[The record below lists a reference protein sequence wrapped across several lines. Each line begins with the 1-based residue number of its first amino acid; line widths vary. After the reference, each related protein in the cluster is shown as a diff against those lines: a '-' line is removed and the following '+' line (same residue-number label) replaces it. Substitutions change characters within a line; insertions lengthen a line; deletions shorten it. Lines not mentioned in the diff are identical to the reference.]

1 MKVKFKFIYIIF
13 FFYLFNSFF
22 FGQNKLTLDQC
33 INLAFN
39 NNEQLKIA
47 NIESKYYKESKIA
60 SYEIPKTS
68 FIYTQGQFNSIYN
81 LDNNITVSQ
90 TIPFPTLLMAH
101 SKLAKSYITG
111 AEIKISSVKA
121 DIGLQIKDLYYNLQ
135 HSLQEIILLQK
146 EDSIYDL
153 FLKLEDSRNE
163 LSKKSTLEKSTTISE
178 SYLIKSLISNAQMQI
193 NTFKIK
199 LKTMMR
205 TKELPDIYILSD
217 DSRLLKL
224 DTNLFISS
232 SHPFLLYL
240 KEQINLCVQKKN
252 VEVQKWFPDIMFSYF
267 NQSIYGP
274 ANIYGTDYF
283 VTRAKRLQGF
293 QVGFNIPLFFKP
305 HLSKVKAAGL
315 SIEVATEEYHK
326 NLKDMEGNYKVLV
339 NEYIMTNKNIDYYSK
354 NILKNAKEM
363 SFQSLEAY
371 NNKEIN
377 YIEYLSI
384 ISKSFEIERNYLNLI
399 LENNQSVLK
408 LEYFLNK

>member
-13 FFYLFNSFF
+13 FIYLFNSFF

-47 NIESKYYKESKIA
+47 NIESKYYKESKKA

-90 TIPFPTLLMAH
+90 TIPFPTLLMAQ
-101 SKLAKSYITG
+101 SKLAKSYIAG

-135 HSLQEIILLQK
+135 HSLQEIILFQK

-283 VTRAKRLQGF
+283 LTRANRLQGF

-326 NLKDMEGNYKVLV
+326 NLKDMEGDYKVLV

>member
-13 FFYLFNSFF
+13 FIYLFNSFF

-33 INLAFN
+33 TNLAFN

-47 NIESKYYKESKIA
+47 NIESKYYKESKKA

-153 FLKLEDSRNE
+153 FLKLEDSNNK

-232 SHPFLLYL
+232 SHPFLLDL

-283 VTRAKRLQGF
+283 LTRANRLQGF
-293 QVGFNIPLFFKP
+293 QVGLNIPLFFKP
-305 HLSKVKAAGL
+305 HLSKVKAAAL

-326 NLKDMEGNYKVLV
+326 NLKDMEGDYKVLV

-399 LENNQSVLK
+399 LENHQAELK

>member
-47 NIESKYYKESKIA
+47 NIESKYYKESKKA

-101 SKLAKSYITG
+101 SKLAISYITG

-135 HSLQEIILLQK
+135 HSLQEIILFQK

-232 SHPFLLYL
+232 SHPFILYL

-252 VEVQKWFPDIMFSYF
+252 VEFQKWFPDIMFSYF

-283 VTRAKRLQGF
+283 LTRANRLQGF

-354 NILKNAKEM
+354 NILKSAKEM

-399 LENNQSVLK
+399 LENNQAVLK

>member
-13 FFYLFNSFF
+13 FIYLFNSFF

-47 NIESKYYKESKIA
+47 NIESKYYKESKKA
-60 SYEIPKTS
+60 SYEIPKTT

-135 HSLQEIILLQK
+135 HSLQEIILFQK

-232 SHPFLLYL
+232 NHPFLLDL
-240 KEQINLCVQKKN
+240 NEQINLCVQKKN

-283 VTRAKRLQGF
+283 LTTANRLQGF

-305 HLSKVKAAGL
+305 HLSKVKAASL

-326 NLKDMEGNYKVLV
+326 NLKDMEGDYKVLV

>member
-13 FFYLFNSFF
+13 FIYLFNSFF

-47 NIESKYYKESKIA
+47 NLESKYYKESKKA
-60 SYEIPKTS
+60 SYEIPKTT

-90 TIPFPTLLMAH
+90 TIPFPTLLMAQ
-101 SKLAKSYITG
+101 SKLAKSYIAG

-135 HSLQEIILLQK
+135 HSLKEIILFQK

-205 TKELPDIYILSD
+205 TKELPDIYVLSD
-217 DSRLLKL
+217 DSSLLTL

-232 SHPFLLYL
+232 DHPFLLYL

-252 VEVQKWFPDIMFSYF
+252 VEVQKWFPDFMFSYF

-283 VTRAKRLQGF
+283 LTTANRLQGF
-293 QVGFNIPLFFKP
+293 QFGLNIPLFFKP

-315 SIEVATEEYHK
+315 SIEAATEEYHK
-326 NLKDMEGNYKVLV
+326 NLKDLEGNYKVLV
-339 NEYIMTNKNIDYYSK
+339 NEYLMTNKNLDYYSK
-354 NILKNAKEM
+354 NILKNAREM

-384 ISKSFEIERNYLNLI
+384 ISKSFQIERNYLNLI

-408 LEYFLNK
+408 LEYLLNK

>member
-283 VTRAKRLQGF
+283 LTRANRLQGF

>member
-13 FFYLFNSFF
+13 FIYLFNSFF

-47 NIESKYYKESKIA
+47 NLESKYYKESKKA
-60 SYEIPKTS
+60 SYEIHKTT

-90 TIPFPTLLMAH
+90 TIPFPTLLMAQ
-101 SKLAKSYITG
+101 SKLAKSYIAG

-135 HSLQEIILLQK
+135 HSLQEIILFQK

-205 TKELPDIYILSD
+205 TKELPDIYVLSD
-217 DSRLLKL
+217 DSSLLTL

-232 SHPFLLYL
+232 DHPFLLYL

-283 VTRAKRLQGF
+283 LTTANRLQGF
-293 QVGFNIPLFFKP
+293 QVGLNIPLFFKP

-315 SIEVATEEYHK
+315 SVEVATEEYHK

-339 NEYIMTNKNIDYYSK
+339 NEYLMTNKNLDYYSK
-354 NILKNAKEM
+354 NILKNAREM

-408 LEYFLNK
+408 LEYLLNK

>member
-1 MKVKFKFIYIIF
+1 MNVKFKFIYIIF
-13 FFYLFNSFF
+13 FIYLFNSFI

-47 NIESKYYKESKIA
+47 NIESKYYKESKKA
-60 SYEIPKTS
+60 SYEIPKTN

-90 TIPFPTLLMAH
+90 TIPFPTLLMAQ
-101 SKLAKSYITG
+101 SKLAKSYIAG

-135 HSLQEIILLQK
+135 HSLKEIILFQK

-205 TKELPDIYILSD
+205 TKELPDIYVLSD
-217 DSRLLKL
+217 DSSLLTL

-232 SHPFLLYL
+232 DHPFLLYL

-283 VTRAKRLQGF
+283 LTRANRLQGF
-293 QVGFNIPLFFKP
+293 QIGLNIPLFFKP
-305 HLSKVKAAGL
+305 HISKVKAAGL

-339 NEYIMTNKNIDYYSK
+339 NEYLMTNKNLDYYSK
-354 NILKNAKEM
+354 NILKNAREM

-384 ISKSFEIERNYLNLI
+384 ISKSFQIERNYLNLI

-408 LEYFLNK
+408 LEYLLNK

>member
-1 MKVKFKFIYIIF
+1 
-13 FFYLFNSFF
+13 
-22 FGQNKLTLDQC
+22 
-33 INLAFN
+33 
-39 NNEQLKIA
+39 
-47 NIESKYYKESKIA
+47 
-60 SYEIPKTS
+60 
-68 FIYTQGQFNSIYN
+68 
-81 LDNNITVSQ
+81 
-90 TIPFPTLLMAH
+90 MAH

-153 FLKLEDSRNE
+153 FLKLEDSNNK

-232 SHPFLLYL
+232 SHPFLLDL

-283 VTRAKRLQGF
+283 LTRANRLQGF
-293 QVGFNIPLFFKP
+293 QVGLNIPLFFKP
-305 HLSKVKAAGL
+305 HLSKVKAASL

>member
-13 FFYLFNSFF
+13 FIYLFNSFF

-47 NIESKYYKESKIA
+47 NLESKYYKESKKA
-60 SYEIPKTS
+60 SYEIPKTT

-81 LDNNITVSQ
+81 LDNNITFSQ
-90 TIPFPTLLMAH
+90 TIPFPTLLMAQ
-101 SKLAKSYITG
+101 SKLAKSYIAG

-135 HSLQEIILLQK
+135 HSLQEIILFQK

-153 FLKLEDSRNE
+153 FLKLEDSSNK
-163 LSKKSTLEKSTTISE
+163 LSKKSSLEKSTTISE

-205 TKELPDIYILSD
+205 TKELPDIYVLSD

-232 SHPFLLYL
+232 SHPFLLDL

-283 VTRAKRLQGF
+283 LTRANRLQGF
-293 QVGFNIPLFFKP
+293 QVGLNIPLFFKP

-315 SIEVATEEYHK
+315 SVEVATEEYHK

-339 NEYIMTNKNIDYYSK
+339 NEYLMTNKNLDYYSK
-354 NILKNAKEM
+354 NILKNAREM

-384 ISKSFEIERNYLNLI
+384 ISKSFEIERHFLNLI
-399 LENNQSVLK
+399 LENNQSVIK
-408 LEYFLNK
+408 LEYLLNK

>member
-13 FFYLFNSFF
+13 FIYLFNSFF

-47 NIESKYYKESKIA
+47 NIESKYYKESKKA

-90 TIPFPTLLMAH
+90 TIPFPTLLMAQ
-101 SKLAKSYITG
+101 SKLAKSYIAG

-135 HSLQEIILLQK
+135 HSLQEIILFQK

-283 VTRAKRLQGF
+283 LTRANRLQGF

-326 NLKDMEGNYKVLV
+326 NLKDMEGDYKVLV

-399 LENNQSVLK
+399 LENNQAVLK

>member
-47 NIESKYYKESKIA
+47 NIESKYYKESKKA
-60 SYEIPKTS
+60 AYEIPKTN

-90 TIPFPTLLMAH
+90 TIPFPTLLMAQ
-101 SKLAKSYITG
+101 SKLAKSYIAG

-135 HSLQEIILLQK
+135 HSLQEIILFQK

-163 LSKKSTLEKSTTISE
+163 LSKKSTLEKSATISE

-205 TKELPDIYILSD
+205 TKELPDIYVLSD
-217 DSRLLKL
+217 DSSLLTL

-232 SHPFLLYL
+232 DHPFLLYL

-283 VTRAKRLQGF
+283 LTTANRLQGF
-293 QVGFNIPLFFKP
+293 QVGLNIPLFFKP

-339 NEYIMTNKNIDYYSK
+339 NEYLMTNKNLDYYSK
-354 NILKNAKEM
+354 NILKNAREM

-384 ISKSFEIERNYLNLI
+384 ISKSFQIERNYLNLI
-399 LENNQSVLK
+399 LENNQTVLK
-408 LEYFLNK
+408 LEYLLNK

>member
-13 FFYLFNSFF
+13 FFYLYNSFF

-47 NIESKYYKESKIA
+47 NLESKYYKESKKA
-60 SYEIPKTS
+60 SYEIPKTT

-90 TIPFPTLLMAH
+90 TIPFPTLLMAQ
-101 SKLAKSYITG
+101 SKLAKSYIAG

-135 HSLQEIILLQK
+135 HSLQEIILFQK

-205 TKELPDIYILSD
+205 TKELPDIYVLSD
-217 DSRLLKL
+217 DSSLLTL

-232 SHPFLLYL
+232 DHPFLLYL

-283 VTRAKRLQGF
+283 LTTANRLQGF
-293 QVGFNIPLFFKP
+293 QVGLNIPLFFKP

-315 SIEVATEEYHK
+315 SVEVATEEYHK

-339 NEYIMTNKNIDYYSK
+339 NEYLMTNKNLDYYSK
-354 NILKNAKEM
+354 NILKNAREM

-384 ISKSFEIERNYLNLI
+384 ISKSFQIERNYLNLI
-399 LENNQSVLK
+399 LENNQTVLK
-408 LEYFLNK
+408 LEYLLNK

>member
-90 TIPFPTLLMAH
+90 TIPFPALLMAH

-217 DSRLLKL
+217 YSRLLKL

-232 SHPFLLYL
+232 SHPFLLDL

-283 VTRAKRLQGF
+283 LTRANRLQGF

-326 NLKDMEGNYKVLV
+326 NLKDMEGDYKVLV

>member
-1 MKVKFKFIYIIF
+1 M
-13 FFYLFNSFF
+13 
-22 FGQNKLTLDQC
+22 
-33 INLAFN
+33 N

-47 NIESKYYKESKIA
+47 NIESKYYKESKKA
-60 SYEIPKTS
+60 SYEIPKTT

-90 TIPFPTLLMAH
+90 TIPFPTLLMAQ
-101 SKLAKSYITG
+101 SKLAKSYIAG

-135 HSLQEIILLQK
+135 HSLQEIILFQK

-205 TKELPDIYILSD
+205 TKELPDIYVLSD
-217 DSRLLKL
+217 DSSLLTL

-232 SHPFLLYL
+232 DHPFLMYL

-283 VTRAKRLQGF
+283 LTTANRLQGF
-293 QVGFNIPLFFKP
+293 QVGLNIPLFFKP

-315 SIEVATEEYHK
+315 SVEVATEEYHK
-326 NLKDMEGNYKVLV
+326 NLKDLEGNYKVLV
-339 NEYIMTNKNIDYYSK
+339 NEYLMTNKNLDYYSK
-354 NILKNAKEM
+354 NILKNAREM

-399 LENNQSVLK
+399 LENNQTVLK
-408 LEYFLNK
+408 LEYLLNK

>member
-1 MKVKFKFIYIIF
+1 MNVKFKFIYIIF
-13 FFYLFNSFF
+13 FIYLFNSFF

-47 NIESKYYKESKIA
+47 NLESKYYKESKKA
-60 SYEIPKTS
+60 SYEIPKTT

-90 TIPFPTLLMAH
+90 TIPFPTLLMAQ
-101 SKLAKSYITG
+101 SKLAKSYIAG

-135 HSLQEIILLQK
+135 HSLQEIILFQK

-205 TKELPDIYILSD
+205 TKELPDIYVLSD
-217 DSRLLKL
+217 DSSLLTL

-232 SHPFLLYL
+232 DHPFLLYL

-283 VTRAKRLQGF
+283 LTRANRLQGF
-293 QVGFNIPLFFKP
+293 QVGLNIPLFFKP

-315 SIEVATEEYHK
+315 SVEVATEEYHK

-339 NEYIMTNKNIDYYSK
+339 NEYLMTNKNLDYYSK
-354 NILKNAKEM
+354 NILKNAREM

-384 ISKSFEIERNYLNLI
+384 ISKSFQIERNYLNLI
-399 LENNQSVLK
+399 LENNQTVLK
-408 LEYFLNK
+408 LEYLLNK

>member
-13 FFYLFNSFF
+13 FFCLFNSFF

-33 INLAFN
+33 INLALN

-47 NIESKYYKESKIA
+47 NIESKYYKESKKA
-60 SYEIPKTS
+60 SYEIPKTN

-90 TIPFPTLLMAH
+90 TIPFPTLLMAQ
-101 SKLAKSYITG
+101 SKLAKSYIAG

-205 TKELPDIYILSD
+205 IKELPDIYVLSD

-252 VEVQKWFPDIMFSYF
+252 VEFQKWFPDIMFSYF

-283 VTRAKRLQGF
+283 LTRANRLQGF
-293 QVGFNIPLFFKP
+293 QVGLNIPLFFKP
-305 HLSKVKAAGL
+305 HLSKVKAASL

-363 SFQSLEAY
+363 SFQSLQAY

-399 LENNQSVLK
+399 LENNQAVLK

>member
-1 MKVKFKFIYIIF
+1 MKVKFKFIYF
-13 FFYLFNSFF
+13 TLFFYLFNFPF
-22 FGQNKLTLDQC
+22 FGQIKLTLDQC

-47 NIESKYYKESKIA
+47 NIESKYYKESKKA

-232 SHPFLLYL
+232 NHPFLLDL
-240 KEQINLCVQKKN
+240 NEQINLCVQKKN

-283 VTRAKRLQGF
+283 LTRANRLQGF

-305 HLSKVKAAGL
+305 HLSKVKAASL

-384 ISKSFEIERNYLNLI
+384 ISKSFEIERNYLHLI

-408 LEYFLNK
+408 LEYLLNK

>member
-1 MKVKFKFIYIIF
+1 M
-13 FFYLFNSFF
+13 
-22 FGQNKLTLDQC
+22 
-33 INLAFN
+33 N

-47 NIESKYYKESKIA
+47 NIESKYYKESKKA
-60 SYEIPKTS
+60 SYEIPKTN

-90 TIPFPTLLMAH
+90 TIPFPTLLMAQ
-101 SKLAKSYITG
+101 SKLAKSYIAG

-135 HSLQEIILLQK
+135 HSLQEIILFQK

-205 TKELPDIYILSD
+205 TKELPDIYVLSD
-217 DSRLLKL
+217 DSSLLTL

-232 SHPFLLYL
+232 DHPFLMYL

-283 VTRAKRLQGF
+283 LTTANRLQGF
-293 QVGFNIPLFFKP
+293 QVGLNIPLFFKP

-315 SIEVATEEYHK
+315 SVEVATEEYHK
-326 NLKDMEGNYKVLV
+326 NLKDLEGNYKVLV
-339 NEYIMTNKNIDYYSK
+339 NEYLMTNKNLDYYSK
-354 NILKNAKEM
+354 NILKNAREM
-363 SFQSLEAY
+363 SFQSLESY

-399 LENNQSVLK
+399 LENNQTVLK
-408 LEYFLNK
+408 LEYLLNK